1 MQDSDEPSLIA
12 LASEGVLLQ
21 TGAVFGVILGQL
33 TRVFDFQPPQTG
45 DWWGLCFYALL
56 YGWMS
61 GDYDVEKVLAWA
73 YQLAVA
79 SKKSA
84 SG

>member
-1 MQDSDEPSLIA
+1 MQDSDEPPLIA
-12 LASEGVLLQ
+12 PALEGVMPQ
-21 TGAVFGVILGQL
+21 TGAVLCVILRQL
-33 TRVFDFQPPQTG
+33 THMFDFQPPQTG
-45 DWWGLCFYALL
+45 DWWSLCFYVLL

-61 GDYDVEKVLAWA
+61 GGYDVEKLLAWA